1 MRSYLLKING
11 KVAERPQH
19 MLMRVSVG
27 IHQNDIDAAIETYN
41 LLSEKWFTH
50 ASPTLFNAGTCKPQM
65 SSCFLLTMSDDSID
79 GIYDTLT
86 TCARISKSAGGIGIN
101 MHNIRASGSYIAG
114 VRRFNFFQGS
124 SEYLLKVNQSDL
136 RILLSSLLH
145 VHMFEISTCD
155 SSELIILIKGI
166 CLNFF
171 ACFHFNQTNGV
182 SNGLVPMLRV
192 YNATARYVDQG
203 GNKRPGAFAIYL
215 EPWHADI
222 IDFLDLRKNTGKE
235 EQVKIHIIHSSILFA
250 PSEA

>member
-1 MRSYLLKING
+1 MRSYLLKIDG

-145 VHMFEISTCD
+145 VHMFEISMCD

-166 CLNFF
+166 CLNFLHVSISIRPME
-171 ACFHFNQTNGV
+171 CQTV
-182 SNGLVPMLRV
+182 LYQCCVFIMQRQDML
-192 YNATARYVDQG
+192 T
-203 GNKRPGAFAIYL
+203 
-215 EPWHADI
+215 
-222 IDFLDLRKNTGKE
+222 KE
-235 EQVKIHIIHSSILFA
+235 ETRDQEPLLYTWNPGTQTSLISWT
-250 PSEA
+250 